1 MNMYLSSMSITGAG
15 RTETMTMRLFQTPI
29 VLPHCGPVLLEN
41 EHVDVKDCGA
51 MPSYVKPGATRAE
64 GMP

>member
-1 MNMYLSSMSITGAG
+1 
-15 RTETMTMRLFQTPI
+15 MTMRLFQTPI

-51 MPSYVKPGATRAE
+51 MPSYVKPGATRAVVSRC
-64 GMP
+64 